1 MTHRTLFSAYAAA
14 TLAVLGALA
23 ACDGKPAEPQTTRII
38 PPAAPYLAP
47 IARAAEPPPAPAPP
61 AIRAE
66 PEPAPSP
73 EEIRAFE
80 RRVPK

>member
-1 MTHRTLFSAYAAA
+1 MNHRSLFSAYAAA

-23 ACDGKPAEPQTTRII
+23 ACDGTPGEEQTTRII

-61 AIRAE
+61 ALRAE
-66 PEPAPSP
+66 PEPAPSA